1 MFIKQL
7 LTVSTIG
14 LVLFATGCQT
24 PAQKVER
31 ATDPEL
37 LDDPFVLVVSADNQ
51 RNQEV
56 SIVEE
61 MAGYR
66 SQYRDQLEILLR
78 FYDAQGN
85 QLKSRWA
92 SEELA
97 HMQLGPQRSY
107 VVIAELAGPDLKAG
121 DTIDDAD
128 LLYEE
133 GVLLYKQ
140 GQRTVGR
147 LLKDEKKLYRAIDRF
162 NRIITMYP
170 TSDKIDDAAFQIGE
184 IYHHYLKDYTTAML
198 YYERVWQWDPQTSK
212 PAHFAVARIY
222 DEHLRDRTRAVEYYQ
237 LAIDLETDYPANQ
250 QHARDR
256 IKKLNAEISDF
267 DSN

>member
-7 LTVSTIG
+7 LTV
-14 LVLFATGCQT
+14 FAVASLALITGCQS

-31 ATDPEL
+31 STDLEL
-37 LDDPFVLVVSADNQ
+37 LDDPFVLGQAAEGD

-56 SIVEE
+56 SLVEQ

-66 SQYRDQLEILLR
+66 TQYRDQLESLVR
-78 FYDAQGN
+78 FYHTQGN

-97 HMQLGPQRSY
+97 HLELGPQRSY
-107 VVIAELAGPDLKAG
+107 VVIAELAGSDLQAG
-121 DTIDDAD
+121 ETIGDAD

-140 GQRTVGR
+140 GRGTVGK
-147 LLKDEKKLYRAIDRF
+147 LLADERKLYQAIDRF
-162 NRIITMYP
+162 NRIITTYS

-184 IYHHYLKDYTTAML
+184 IYNHYLKDYTTAML
-198 YYERVWQWDPQTSK
+198 YYERVWQWDPQSAK

-222 DEHLRDRTRAVEYYQ
+222 DEYLRDRPRAVEYYQ

-250 QHARDR
+250 QYARDR
-256 IKKLNAEISDF
+256 IKVLNDEISGL